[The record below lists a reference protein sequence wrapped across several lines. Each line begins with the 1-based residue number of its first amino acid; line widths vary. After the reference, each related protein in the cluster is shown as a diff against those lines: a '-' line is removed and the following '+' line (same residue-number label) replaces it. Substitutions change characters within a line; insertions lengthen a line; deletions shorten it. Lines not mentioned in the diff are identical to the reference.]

1 MSSPLVIFLHSD
13 SYDRVYQAV
22 NMILTAASAGRK
34 CYLFL
39 FYHALGAYMSGEWDN
54 LKVAPSAGR
63 CTDNFEEAPPWAQ
76 TLKQSFEV
84 ANTPSLYEMLARA
97 KETGGEVAL
106 YACSNSVQYLDLD
119 PADVKGRVD
128 EIVGL
133 VTMLEISSQSCQVL
147 YI

>member
-1 MSSPLVIFLHSD
+1 MPNPLVIYLHSD
-13 SYDRVYQAV
+13 SYDRVYQAI

-39 FYHALGAYMSGEWDN
+39 FYHALGAYMSGEWDD
-54 LKVAPSAGR
+54 LKIAPSTGR
-63 CTDNFEEAPPWAQ
+63 HTDNSEEIPPWMR
-76 TLKQSFEV
+76 TLKRSFEV

-97 KETGGEVAL
+97 KESDGEVVV
-106 YACSNSVQYLDLD
+106 YACSNSVQRLDLD
-119 PADVKGRVD
+119 PAAVKGRVD

-133 VTMLEISSQSCQVL
+133 AAMLEISSQSNQVV